1 MAKLSQKELVH
12 EGISSFIAK
21 GLKKG
26 LKQGAQA
33 VGAVGGAL
41 KAVSDAGI
49 NAGVGDVVRGA
60 KAGSE
65 GTKRFLTGKNKKLED
80 TIEELGYIKQVGTEP
95 RGGGDIRAITVRDL
109 DYNASG
115 EIDENTKTYLTPLI
129 LKWDKDSKSWSQV
142 KAPRGRKANANKIK
156 KKTPNKNKEAFT
168 PKVGQ
173 EVLVRTKKSP
183 TGTPGVVKQLN
194 PNGRITVA
202 TAGNK
207 AGYAFNPENVLPSP
221 RVKNEN
227 SSQIVLLRQLT
238 LLSD

>member
-12 EGISSFIAK
+12 EGISGLIAK
-21 GLKKG
+21 GLKKS
-26 LKQGAQA
+26 AQA

-65 GTKRFLTGKNKKLED
+65 GTKRFLTGKNKKLND
-80 TIEELGYIKQVGTEP
+80 TIEELGYIKVGGA
-95 RGGGDIRAITVRDL
+95 RGAGDIRAVTVKDL
-109 DYNASG
+109 DYNAEG
-115 EIDENTKTYLTPLI
+115 EIEAGEKTYQKPLI

-142 KAPRGRKANANKIK
+142 RSPKDEKPDVDKQKE
-156 KKTPNKNKEAFT
+156 NKEVFT

-183 TGTPGVVKQLN
+183 NGIPGVVKQLN

-202 TAGNK
+202 TAGNR
-207 AGYAFNPENVLPSP
+207 AGYAFNPENVLPTP